1 MFWRGLGIAGAL
13 SVIVWAVEGREGV
26 RNIFRFGPRRLLGAA
41 LLVVVSHCFIWAL
54 ALTAAA
60 NVLVV
65 LAGSPLAA
73 AIIGRLFLGEPVPVR
88 TWIAAVAVAGGIAV
102 IFADDLEGGRF
113 AGNLCAAI
121 ATVGLAAYFV
131 LLRSIRAASTLPVPI
146 WGNLAAAAVALPFAS
161 PFSVPETGILWLAL
175 MACLLL
181 PAGIGLISTGPRY
194 IPAAEVGLLLL
205 LETLLGPLWV
215 WLGTGRDADDGRAGG
230 GRCDRCGAR
239 HELGSWATLRRPQGD
254 AAMTRPAMIVAAQPE
269 AAEAGAR
276 VLQRGGNAVDA
287 AIAAALVQGARR
299 SADVR
304 HSGLRLLPPLP
315 AVEGRAL
322 LHRLPRQDAARRASG
337 DVGGPARRRKRAT
350 GSASF

>member
-1 MFWRGLGIAGAL
+1 MHSHYARGLTLTFVGVLVVTPDTLLVRLVDADPWTTVFWRGLGIAGAL
-13 SVIVWAVEGREGV
+13 GVIVWAVEGREGV

-88 TWIAAVAVAGGIAV
+88 TWIAAVAVAGGVAV
-102 IFADDLEGGRF
+102 IFADDLQGGRF

-121 ATVGLAAYFV
+121 ATVGLAGYFV
-131 LLRSIRAASTLPVPI
+131 LLRSIRATSTLPVPI

-161 PFSVPETGILWLAL
+161 PFSVSETGILWLVL

-215 WLGTGRDADDGRAGG
+215 WLGTGETPTPTVLAAG
-230 GRCDRCGAR
+230 AV
-239 HELGSWATLRRPQGD
+239 
-254 AAMTRPAMIVAAQPE
+254 IVAAL
-269 AAEAGAR
+269 AM
-276 VLQRGGNAVDA
+276 NS
-287 AIAAALVQGARR
+287 AL
-299 SADVR
+299 
-304 HSGLRLLPPLP
+304 GLRS
-315 AVEGRAL
+315 
-322 LHRLPRQDAARRASG
+322 AARREM
-337 DVGGPARRRKRAT
+337 PP
-350 GSASF
+350 

>member
-1 MFWRGLGIAGAL
+1 MRSQYARGLALTFAGVLAVTPDTLLVRLVDADPWTLVFWRGLGIAGAL

-215 WLGTGRDADDGRAGG
+215 WLGTGETPTTAVLAAG
-230 GRCDRCGAR
+230 AV
-239 HELGSWATLRRPQGD
+239 
-254 AAMTRPAMIVAAQPE
+254 IVAAL
-269 AAEAGAR
+269 AM
-276 VLQRGGNAVDA
+276 NS
-287 AIAAALVQGARR
+287 AL
-299 SADVR
+299 
-304 HSGLRLLPPLP
+304 GLRS
-315 AVEGRAL
+315 
-322 LHRLPRQDAARRASG
+322 AARREM
-337 DVGGPARRRKRAT
+337 PP
-350 GSASF
+350 